1 MWRRLPKW
9 GKIRDMKKRIMILSL
24 VCILGFPSKVLAA
37 KAQTPSIIEVA
48 ATGSAEMVVSDVDL
62 TVPKEEGDRL
72 TSLLKTQK
80 VKGWWVTN
88 SLKLAIRKA
97 VADGVS
103 PNTLVLLFLFPMVAA
118 LVAFSRQ
125 VVGVNGF
132 GMIIPALLSVAFIS
146 TGGVV
151 GLVLLTFVMLSAI
164 FGRTVIKKIRI
175 PYLPK
180 LAILI
185 WFVSIAVLGLLIM
198 SPMIGLDKLMSVGIF
213 PIMIFV
219 LLAETFIE
227 AQITRSLTTSFGMTL
242 ETVILAFIAFKL
254 MNISWIQNQVL
265 LQPEMAVVLI
275 LALDILIGKYKGL
288 RLLEIWRFRKLLS
301 K

>member
-1 MWRRLPKW
+1 
-9 GKIRDMKKRIMILSL
+9 MKKMAIILVLFCSLSL
-24 VCILGFPSKVLAA
+24 PLVVLAENSQSMTA
-37 KAQTPSIIEVA
+37 AGTVATVSAQNKARE
-48 ATGSAEMVVSDVDL
+48 VDL

-72 TSLLKTQK
+72 TLLMKSQK
-80 VKGWWVTN
+80 VTGWWVTN

-97 VADGVS
+97 VSEGVS
-103 PNTLVLLFLFPMVAA
+103 PNTLVLLFLFPLVAA

-132 GMIIPALLSVAFIS
+132 GMIIPALLSVAFVS

-151 GLVLLTFVMLSAI
+151 GLVLLSFVMLSAI
-164 FGRTVIKKIRI
+164 FGRMAIRKIKI

-180 LAILI
+180 LAVLI
-185 WFVSIAVLGLLIM
+185 WLISISVLGLLIM
-198 SPMIGLDKLMSVGIF
+198 SPTIGLERLMSVGIF

-227 AQITRSLTTSFGMTL
+227 AQITRSVATSMGMTL
-242 ETVILAFIAFKL
+242 ETIILAFIAYKV
-254 MNISWIQNQVL
+254 MSSSWIQNQVL
-265 LQPEMAVVLI
+265 LQPELSVVLI
-275 LALDILIGKYKGL
+275 LVLDLLIGKYKGL
-288 RLLEIWRFRKLLS
+288 RFSEVWRFRKLLS